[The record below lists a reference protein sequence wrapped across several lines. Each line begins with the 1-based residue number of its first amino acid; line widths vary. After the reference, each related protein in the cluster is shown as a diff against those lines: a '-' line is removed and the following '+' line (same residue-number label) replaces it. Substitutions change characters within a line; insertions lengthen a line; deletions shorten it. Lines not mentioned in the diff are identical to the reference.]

1 MTPENIYQ
9 ALKNKIIWLD
19 FAPESVFNISEIAE
33 SYGVSR
39 TPIKEILIL
48 LHAEGWLLRNGSRFM
63 VTPLSINRIR
73 EITEI
78 RSVMEVQA
86 NLWALQ
92 RITPEEIAALD
103 NLKSEIANLDD
114 TAGNKHMI
122 ELDFKVHRILFN
134 ATQNDRLA
142 KLLERLLSHYL
153 RFWLS
158 IPRQI
163 VPKLFFAEVL
173 EMIQAIEKK
182 DEERLRKI
190 SIAHIENSVNEI
202 MSSLSTFH

>member
-1 MTPENIYQ
+1 
-9 ALKNKIIWLD
+9 
-19 FAPESVFNISEIAE
+19 
-33 SYGVSR
+33 
-39 TPIKEILIL
+39 
-48 LHAEGWLLRNGSRFM
+48 
-63 VTPLSINRIR
+63 
-73 EITEI
+73 
-78 RSVMEVQA
+78 MEVQA
-86 NLWALQ
+86 NIWALQ
-92 RITPEEIAALD
+92 RITPEELAALD
-103 NLKSEIANLDD
+103 NLKSEILNLDD

-163 VPKLFFAEVL
+163 VPKLFFTEVL

-202 MSSLSTFH
+202 MSALSTFH